1 MIEMNMQGDILLV
14 KIKEFPS
21 NLDKVYLD
29 FTIQG
34 ELDGKNEKPVHASI
48 FKCNN
53 EVFIESNMLT
63 IIVNEEKNTPIV
75 NP

>member
-48 FKCNN
+48 FKYNN

>member
-1 MIEMNMQGDILLV
+1 MNMQGDILLV

-48 FKCNN
+48 FKYNN

-63 IIVNEEKNTPIV
+63 VVINE
-75 NP
+75 